1 MTTSTKAET
10 PEYAL
15 GKRLGMLAG
24 AENKSPIPGE
34 DEMLRAVIEQ
44 DHRNDFG
51 FRRMQ
56 FFNGWLAGYDNAK
69 RKVMAI

>member
-34 DEMLRAVIEQ
+34 DETLNEIQ
-44 DHRNDFG
+44 
-51 FRRMQ
+51 RRCKCRVTQ
-56 FFNGWLAGYDNAK
+56 LIKGWRDGYDST
-69 RKVMAI
+69 RKEVMAI